1 MFFIKIIIFSLI
13 LATYTNEIKAKVSI
27 KYKVGDQIITNLDV
41 FEEKNYLIFLRP
53 ELKEISEKEIIKLS
67 ENSLIREII
76 KKKELDIIFKNV
88 ENTNFIEDIKIKLF
102 NFKGVDNEDDF
113 KLLLKKNNIEYEKII
128 ERVKYEG
135 MWNELV
141 FRKFNSLL
149 RIDEKKLR
157 NELNSK
163 ILINKKYEFN
173 LSEMLIEIKVNEN
186 IDKKYNEILNSIKVN
201 GFKNSASK
209 YSISNSAIKG
219 GEIGWVKETLLSE
232 KLSKILNSMNIGDVT
247 EPLKYP
253 NGYLLL
259 KINDKKE
266 MKQIIDFEKE
276 LKELVN
282 FEKNKQLNQFSLLY
296 YKKLKQNTKIN
307 EF

>member
-88 ENTNFIEDIKIKLF
+88 ENTNFIEDIKINLF

-128 ERVKYEG
+128 EKVKYEG

-149 RIDEKKLR
+149 RIDENKLR

-173 LSEMLIEIKVNEN
+173 LSEMLIEIKVDEN

-209 YSISNSAIKG
+209 YSIANSANKG
-219 GEIGWVKETLLSE
+219 GEIGWIKETLLSE

-276 LKELVN
+276 LKELVK
-282 FEKNKQLNQFSLLY
+282 FERNKQLNQFSLLY

>member
-1 MFFIKIIIFSLI
+1 MFFIKIFFLSLI
-13 LATYTNEIKAKVSI
+13 LTVYTNEINAKVNI
-27 KYKVGDQIITNLDV
+27 KYKVGDQIITNLDILD
-41 FEEKNYLIFLRP
+41 EKNYLIFLRP
-53 ELKEISEKEIIKLS
+53 ELKEISEKEILKLS

-76 KKKELDIIFKNV
+76 KKKELDIIFKNI
-88 ENTNFIEDIKIKLF
+88 ESTDFIEDLKINLF
-102 NFKGVDNEDDF
+102 NFKGVNNENDF

-128 ERVKYEG
+128 EKVKYEG
-135 MWNELV
+135 MWNELI

-149 RIDEKKLR
+149 RIDENKLR

-163 ILINKKYEFN
+163 ISNNKKYEFN
-173 LSEMLIEIKVNEN
+173 LSEMLIEINVNEN
-186 IDKKYNEILNSIKVN
+186 IDDKYLEILNSIKVN
-201 GFKNSASK
+201 GFKNSSSK

-232 KLSKILNSMNIGDVT
+232 KLSKILNSMDVGDIT

-253 NGYLLL
+253 SGYLIL

-266 MKQIIDFEKE
+266 MKQIIDFERE
-276 LKELVN
+276 LKELVS
-282 FEKNKQLNQFSLLY
+282 FEKNKQLNQFSLLF